1 MEEYKGY
8 RIEVRQEEYPIDP
21 RKEFDHLGTIIS
33 LHSRYC
39 LGEKHSFASSAEIL
53 SHLQEIS
60 AYWLPV
66 YLYDHSGITIS
77 TKPYTCPWDSGQIG
91 VIYVSWEKAK
101 AEFGPCPKRK
111 ALKCLESEI
120 REYDD
125 YLTGN
130 VYGYCIIDNEGNE
143 IDSCWGYYGNPEE
156 SGLLQAAKESID
168 YIIENQLKNEGIQL
182 SLAFNS

>member
-1 MEEYKGY
+1 MEEYKEY
-8 RIEVRQEEYPIDP
+8 KIEIKQEDYPPDP

-33 LHSRYC
+33 LHSRYA
-39 LGEKHSFASSAEIL
+39 LGEKHSFSSSAEIL
-53 SHLQEIS
+53 SYLQDIS

-66 YLYDHSGITIS
+66 YLYDHSGITIA
-77 TKPYTCPWDSGQIG
+77 TKPYSCPWDSGQIG
-91 VIYVSWEKAK
+91 VIYVSKAK
-101 AEFGPCPKRK
+101 AIEAFGPRPRRK

-130 VYGYCIIDNEGNE
+130 VYGYEIIGNDGE
-143 IDSCWGYYGNPEE
+143 IVDSCGGYYGNPEE

-168 YIIENQLKNEGIQL
+168 YTIKNQLANEGIQL
-182 SLAFNS
+182 SLAFN